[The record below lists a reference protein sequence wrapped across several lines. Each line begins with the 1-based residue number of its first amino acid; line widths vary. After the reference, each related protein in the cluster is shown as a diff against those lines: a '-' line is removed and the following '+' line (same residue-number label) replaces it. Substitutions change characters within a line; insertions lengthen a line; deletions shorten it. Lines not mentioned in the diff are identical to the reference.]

1 MLGVVVGVRAVELPE
16 AQAPVTTR
24 ARRANRVTSGN
35 LRFLV
40 WRWPRHCINHRGTE
54 GTENGELLTKQFE
67 VLCALC
73 VSVVQAVESL
83 RPEPTLE
90 GA

>member
-40 WRWPRHCINHRGTE
+40 WRWPRHCIT
-54 GTENGELLTKQFE
+54 TE
-67 VLCALC
+67 VLEVLEVLE
-73 VSVVQAVESL
+73 VSCSPLEHLEHVEHFEHLS
-83 RPEPTLE
+83 
-90 GA
+90 GSCG